1 MDNTKFNQAL
11 TQVQCPSSTVCF
23 AAGDRGDVLQS
34 SDGGQTWSYSSSVDG
49 NPIYGLSCP
58 STSDCYAVDN
68 YAHVEATTN
77 GGSSWTMQAT
87 PVTTPAI
94 NVPGSGGPNP
104 YAGLFG
110 DLCPIITTCVAV
122 GGFPPITESTP
133 PIVATTNDGLNWTQ
147 DTNIAPNATYTA
159 SATNGTTTLTFT
171 TGQAATIV
179 TGMAVTGAGITSGG
193 RVTAVNTGTGVV
205 TISGTI
211 TTLTASSYS
220 FAELDFLGATCISGT
235 TTCFAVGYAGTIL
248 TTTDMST
255 GPQMAS
261 GTTKALNG
269 ITCLSATSCVA
280 TGQSGTIDVLSGST
294 WTPSTT
300 TLGSSA
306 FLASVTCLTANNCY
320 ATGHQG
326 VTVNFDSTNVSGT
339 VAQLNGGGYTGTLDA
354 LSCTSASTC
363 IAVGASR
370 DDRCHD
376 QRRPD
381 LAAADVR
388 DRVTLDG
395 VSCSASDCVAVG
407 ASGTILDTTN
417 GGSTLGAGDLRPRHG
432 SDDRGGVLHR
442 HDLRRRGDRWAHP
455 RHLELRGDVDRAD
468 PDADV
473 LTGPGRDDH
482 HDLAATGSGITGNG
496 VVENSNATTGVVSVA
511 GAISTLSASSPYT
524 FTGTFTATATNGT
537 STLTFSATNAANIFD
552 GMSVTGAGISGGLVT
567 NVAGGVVTVS
577 GASGTLTASSYTFS
591 ESYTP
596 SATNGISVNTIA
608 ALDGVTCA
616 SSTCVAVG
624 AIPSGST
631 HPAILTT
638 TNSGAAWSLQTS
650 AALEALSTV
659 ACVDA
664 NNCFAGG
671 ANGTTLV
678 TNNGGTTWSSEGNPL
693 SGPTSALNTGTTSS
707 ILAVEGSACTA
718 SACYMA
724 TSSSGNIMSSPLLTV
739 TITETEPFGTTPPVT
754 TGLSPTSA
762 DISYSPSN
770 GASSVTGTLTC
781 STTATNASNMG
792 TYPISS
798 CSGLTADGY
807 SIVYNYAASAYNVTA
822 LAPTA
827 SITSPATGNT
837 YAVGAVG
844 PDGLQLHRGRRRAW
858 ASRSCTDSNGASSPT
873 GALVT
878 STPGHFTYT
887 VTATSSDGQTGTA
900 SHQLHGRVGPDGHSS
915 RPRPPA
921 TPTPSASR
929 CPTSFSCSDSTVRP
943 GHHELH
949 DSNGSTSATGALDD
963 LDAGQLHL
971 HGDGHERATARPAP
985 RRSPT
990 PSRPRPTATI
1000 TSPAERRHLPVGQSV
1015 PTSFSCSD
1023 ATRAGD
1029 HELHGLQRCRPPPG
1043 ALVRPDAG
1051 ALHLHGDRDERD
1063 GQTGTASITYTV
1075 AAAPTATITLPAS
1088 GGTYAVGRRSRRAS
1102 AARTRP
1108 SGRGSPAARTPT
1120 ARRAPRARS

>member
-1 MDNTKFNQAL
+1 MPA
-11 TQVQCPSSTVCF
+11 SR
-23 AAGDRGDVLQS
+23 AAVGS
-34 SDGGQTWSYSSSVDG
+34 
-49 NPIYGLSCP
+49 PP
-58 STSDCYAVDN
+58 ST
-68 YAHVEATTN
+68 
-77 GGSSWTMQAT
+77 
-87 PVTTPAI
+87 
-94 NVPGSGGPNP
+94 PGP
-104 YAGLFG
+104 
-110 DLCPIITTCVAV
+110 
-122 GGFPPITESTP
+122 
-133 PIVATTNDGLNWTQ
+133 
-147 DTNIAPNATYTA
+147 
-159 SATNGTTTLTFT
+159 
-171 TGQAATIV
+171 
-179 TGMAVTGAGITSGG
+179 
-193 RVTAVNTGTGVV
+193 GVV

-235 TTCFAVGYAGTIL
+235 TTCFAVGYDGTIL
-248 TTTDMST
+248 TTTDMVNWT
-255 GPQMAS
+255 QMAS

-294 WTPSTT
+294 WTPSAT

-306 FLASVTCLTANNCY
+306 FLAGVTCLTANNCY

-339 VAQLNGGGYTGTLDA
+339 VAQLNGGGYIGTLDA
-354 LSCTSASTC
+354 LSCTSASSC
-363 IAVGASR
+363 IAVGASGTIVATTNGG
-370 DDRCHD
+370 
-376 QRRPD
+376 QTWLPQTSGT
-381 LAAADVR
+381 A
-388 DRVTLDG
+388 VTLDG
-395 VSCSASDCVAVG
+395 ISCSASDCLAVG
-407 ASGTILDTTN
+407 ASGTILTTTN
-417 GGSTLGAGDLRPRHG
+417 GGSSWAPETSGLG
-432 SDDRGGVLHR
+432 
-442 HDLRRRGDRWAHP
+442 
-455 RHLELRGDVDRAD
+455 
-468 PDADV
+468 
-473 LTGPGRDDH
+473 TGPTIEAVSCTGTTCVAVATGGLILGTSNYGATWTAQTPTLTFSPAQAATITTT
-482 HDLAATGSGITGNG
+482 LAATGSGITGNG

-638 TNSGAAWSLQTS
+638 TDSGAAWSLQTS

-707 ILAVEGSACTA
+707 ILAVEGSTCTA

-827 SITSPATGNT
+827 SITSPGSGNT
-837 YAVGAVG
+837 YAVSAVG
-844 PDGLQLHRGRRRAW
+844 PDGVQLRRGRRRAW
-858 ASRSCTDSNGASSPT
+858 A
-873 GALVT
+873 
-878 STPGHFTYT
+878 
-887 VTATSSDGQTGTA
+887 
-900 SHQLHGRVGPDGHSS
+900 GR
-915 RPRPPA
+915 
-921 TPTPSASR
+921 
-929 CPTSFSCSDSTVRP
+929 
-943 GHHELH
+943 
-949 DSNGSTSATGALDD
+949 
-963 LDAGQLHL
+963 
-971 HGDGHERATARPAP
+971 
-985 RRSPT
+985 
-990 PSRPRPTATI
+990 
-1000 TSPAERRHLPVGQSV
+1000 
-1015 PTSFSCSD
+1015 
-1023 ATRAGD
+1023 
-1029 HELHGLQRCRPPPG
+1029 
-1043 ALVRPDAG
+1043 
-1051 ALHLHGDRDERD
+1051 
-1063 GQTGTASITYTV
+1063 
-1075 AAAPTATITLPAS
+1075 
-1088 GGTYAVGRRSRRAS
+1088 
-1102 AARTRP
+1102 AARTRT
-1108 SGRGSPAARTPT
+1108 GRT
-1120 ARRAPRARS
+1120 APRVRS